1 MALDKLPVVAGHT
14 LLTLLL
20 NKLGA
25 TKPAA
30 FAKRNMAP
38 YTLVVPTST
47 PTKLLIVNRTSLNG
61 FVAAKPTT

>member
-1 MALDKLPVVAGHT
+1 MALDKFPVVAGHT

-30 FAKRNMAP
+30 FAKRNTAP
-38 YTLVVPTST
+38 YTRVVPTST
-47 PTKLLIVNRTSLNG
+47 PTKFAIVKRTSLNV
-61 FVAAKPTT
+61 FVVLKPTT